1 MYIKLAMR
9 NVVKSY
15 RDYLIYF
22 LTLVFSVCLFY
33 TFNSFQAQKEIMEMS
48 EAQNTIMQMVA
59 LFMFVLSIFVM
70 LVLAFLIMYAN
81 NFLIRRRKKEF
92 GLYKLM
98 GMEDIQISKI
108 LVYETLCIG
117 FVSLVSGLLLGIG
130 ASQVLAIITAGA
142 MDVDVS
148 FKIVFS
154 KGAVFLTVC
163 SYSIVFLLLMVLNA
177 RMMRKHSLH
186 ELLSANKQREK
197 QRLQSTF
204 LSILIFIISLI
215 MLGLCYYLATKSL
228 ISFSQFFLFILLFG
242 AIGTLLFFFSLS
254 SFLLYFIRSSKRI
267 YLRNLNMFIL
277 RQIHAR
283 VNTNFLSMAAVS
295 LLLLLSIGAL
305 SIGWNMNLGVSES
318 YTMNTPYDMSIKM
331 GSDADKLLQNITFP
345 DTITKQET
353 VKFYKADIMNKDMY
367 PYLDHEHSMVNVFN
381 TKQPV
386 EILPYSS
393 YIEICKSTNREIK
406 PLKKGE
412 YMIISST
419 PDMVNML
426 NRLYEHNNDLKIYGT
441 TMSMR
446 TEAFM
451 FIPYTTLS
459 DNTLFCIILPDESI
473 PKGAAVATTYVNL
486 NMSEGTDLKEV
497 QNIVDRQCRQSGYS
511 DWSSSTRLE
520 IYDNLISMG
529 ILFTYIGLYLG
540 IVFIMAS
547 AAVLALQQLSE
558 AEDNRQ
564 RYEVLRKI
572 GVEKRMINKSIYIQI
587 GIYFLLPLSL
597 AIVHSYFG
605 IQAVASSFSLVFR
618 LTDLLSASFMSA
630 GIILVIYGFY
640 FLITVQGYKRILTQK
655 R

>member
-9 NVVKSY
+9 NVAKSY

-48 EAQNTIMQMVA
+48 EVQNTIMQMVGI
-59 LFMFVLSIFVM
+59 FMLILSVFVM

-92 GLYKLM
+92 GLYKIM
-98 GMEDIQISKI
+98 GMEDMQISKI
-108 LVYETLCIG
+108 LVYETLLIG

-130 ASQVLAIITAGA
+130 ASQLLAIITASA

-148 FKIVFS
+148 FQIVFS
-154 KGAVFLTVC
+154 KEATFLTIF
-163 SYSIVFLLLMVLNA
+163 SYSIIFLLLMVLNA
-177 RMMRKHSLH
+177 RMMRKHSLQ

-197 QRLQSTF
+197 QRLQNMF

-228 ISFSQFFLFILLFG
+228 VSFAQFFLFILLFG

-254 SFLLYFIRSSKRI
+254 GFLLHFIRSSKRI

-318 YTMNTPYDMSIKM
+318 YAMNTPYDMSIKM
-331 GSDADKLLQNITFP
+331 GKQAYNQLEHITFP
-345 DTITKQET
+345 DTITKEET
-353 VKFYKADIMNKDMY
+353 VKFYKADIMNKDIY
-367 PYLDHEHSMVNVFN
+367 PYLDHEHSMVNAFN
-381 TKQPV
+381 TKHPV
-386 EILPYSS
+386 EVLPYSS
-393 YIEICKSTNREIK
+393 YVEICKTTNRK
-406 PLKKGE
+406 VQPLKKGD

-419 PDMVNML
+419 PDIVNML
-426 NRLYEHNNDLKIYGT
+426 NRLYEHNIKLKIYGT
-441 TMSMR
+441 TMSLR

-451 FIPYTTLS
+451 FMPSTTLS
-459 DNTLFCIILPDESI
+459 DNHLFRIILPDEYI
-473 PKGAAVATTYVNL
+473 PKDAKISTTYMNL
-486 NMSEGTDLKEV
+486 KVKEGTDLQKL
-497 QNIVDRQCRQSGYS
+497 QDSVDQQYQQLGVS
-511 DWSSSTRLE
+511 DWSTTTRLE

-564 RYEVLRKI
+564 RYEILRKI

-618 LTDLLSASFMSA
+618 LSNLLSASFMSA
-630 GIILVIYGFY
+630 GIILVIYGSY
-640 FLITVQGYKRILTQK
+640 FLVTVQGYKRILTHNM
-655 R
+655 